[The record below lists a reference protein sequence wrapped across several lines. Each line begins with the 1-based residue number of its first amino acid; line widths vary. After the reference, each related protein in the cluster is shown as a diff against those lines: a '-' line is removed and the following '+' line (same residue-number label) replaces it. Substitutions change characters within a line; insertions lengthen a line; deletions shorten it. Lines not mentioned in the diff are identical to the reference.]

1 MILDG
6 KWHEQIQKM
15 TETDTHLRQIA
26 AESTY
31 TNNVLVM
38 CRQDSFVIIEVEWLV
53 FIQTALNLSTSQ
65 YLNKCLDTLT
75 SLLVPPLLHCR
86 IQSPQLEAATPL
98 PLSLP
103 FPSIP

>member
-6 KWHEQIQKM
+6 KWHEQIQKL

-38 CRQDSFVIIEVEWLV
+38 CRQDSFVTIKVEWLV
-53 FIQTALNLSTSQ
+53 FIQTALNLSTCQ
-65 YLNKCLDTLT
+65 YLNKCMDAPPPPL
-75 SLLVPPLLHCR
+75 PPLLHCR